1 MEILTQLWLLW
12 ICLQHCLK
20 VIPQRMY
27 LRSNFLGSCPWL
39 LTPSSKF
46 GECLRSSKYWW
57 YISAGPFLQRE
68 FCSHSTIWCTNY
80 FVFSASIWN
89 LRSNFFVT
97 AGSEIRPWQFWEVD
111 DASISLRLLFRPP
124 LFPPICSFLPR
135 PPRTWDELQKYAKPS
150 PGWSYASVYSFPS
163 STIHLGMCVEL
174 LLFTACNRLVV
185 Q

>member
-20 VIPQRMY
+20 VIPRECIWDPTFWVAV
-27 LRSNFLGSCPWL
+27 LWL
-39 LTPSSKF
+39 LHLASLESVWGLANTDDISQQVPFCKESFAHTAQFGAQITSSSVHPSEIC
-46 GECLRSSKYWW
+46 GA
-57 YISAGPFLQRE
+57 I
-68 FCSHSTIWCTNY
+68 
-80 FVFSASIWN
+80 
-89 LRSNFFVT
+89 FFIT

-174 LLFTACNRLVV
+174 LFTACNRLVV